1 MRGLVL
7 PGEGQVMSDNPLNGI
22 DISNI
27 PDFDMAPVHA
37 YSDVMPD
44 EDDFEVTLFDVGVGF
59 VDTNDYDHSVSDD
72 LKDPPKSVKSGHE
85 LDNAPKPRRKTRQ
98 AQELSSE
105 VIDQY
110 IDLPDSVRNT
120 VIGRY
125 AVNVAQAI
133 EFPETSAFMV
143 FLACASASVA
153 CNYAVQFKFGDS
165 LPTGLYVIVE
175 QPPSTQKSRI
185 LGAALNPYLMSMG
198 KHNRIVF
205 GKLREMKEGSPEMSD
220 WLRPGFLSTTDA
232 TTAAMDKAMAG
243 LSEGRFVIATDEKS
257 ILGSLFPP
265 PSSFASSNDIV
276 LKGYTGDR
284 VASMRSGRLAFSGR
298 ANGTVVINA
307 QGGAAARILRESD
320 GSGMAERFFFVSEP
334 SYLGSRT
341 FDESPVDLE
350 LKKAYDNASIGCVQ
364 AYSKAVLKNA
374 LSDESARVTLDPENL
389 EQLRLTASGY
399 EKIRSYRRDNEP
411 LMKELEMAGEMVMLS
426 WLGKFEAH
434 VIKIA
439 AVLHVYECIGNG
451 SRVSSVITDRILV
464 AAMELVD
471 LMADHQ
477 QQMIRD
483 SGDSGSDAEEQ
494 TVIEALGSSK
504 LAMRALLQKIRY
516 RKPFSSMGKNG
527 YASAKRRVETMVSS
541 GVLLVNSSGSIEVV

>member
-1 MRGLVL
+1 MV
-7 PGEGQVMSDNPLNGI
+7 DNPLNGI

-44 EDDFEVTLFDVGVGF
+44 EEDFEVNLFDVGVGF
-59 VDTNDYDHSVSDD
+59 VDNNDYDHEVAED
-72 LKDPPKSVKSGHE
+72 LKEAKPVIKSPADLAK
-85 LDNAPKPRRKTRQ
+85 APHPRRKPKP
-98 AQELSSE
+98 EVKSSAE
-105 VIDQY
+105 EIEQF
-110 IDLPDSVRNT
+110 ILLPESIKDT

-125 AVNVAQAI
+125 ATSVANAI

-185 LGAALNPYLMSMG
+185 LGAALNSYLMSMG

-205 GKLREMKEGSPEMSD
+205 GKLREAKEGSPEMSD

-257 ILGSLFPP
+257 ILSSLFPP
-265 PSSFASSNDIV
+265 PTSFASSNDIV

-284 VASMRSGRLAFSGR
+284 VASMRSGRLAFSGK

-341 FDESPVDLE
+341 FDESPIDLE
-350 LKKAYDNASIGCVQ
+350 LKKSYDSAAIGCVQ

-374 LSDESARVTLDPENL
+374 MADEQARITLDPENL
-389 EQLRLTASGY
+389 EQLRLTAAGY
-399 EKIRSYRRDNEP
+399 EKIRTYRRENEP
-411 LMKELEMAGEMVMLS
+411 LMAELERAGEMVMLS

-451 SRVSSVITDRILV
+451 SKVSSIITDKILV

-483 SGDSGSDAEEQ
+483 SGDSGNDAEEQ
-494 TVIEALGSSK
+494 VVIEALGSSRM
-504 LAMRALLQKIRY
+504 AARSLLQKIRY

-527 YASAKRRVETMVSS
+527 YAAAKRRVETMISA
-541 GVLLVNSSGSIEVV
+541 GVIIVNSTGSLEVV

>member
-1 MRGLVL
+1 
-7 PGEGQVMSDNPLNGI
+7 MSGNPLNGI
-22 DISNI
+22 DISSI

-44 EDDFEVTLFDVGVGF
+44 EDDFEVNLFDVGVGF
-59 VDTNDYDHSVSDD
+59 ADNNDYEHEVAAD
-72 LKDPPKSVKSGHE
+72 LKEAAPVKKSPSDLAKAPVPRKK
-85 LDNAPKPRRKTRQ
+85 PKP
-98 AQELSSE
+98 EINSSSE
-105 VIDQY
+105 QIEQF
-110 IDLPDSVRNT
+110 ILLPDSIKDT

-125 AVNVAQAI
+125 SSSVAKAI

-185 LGAALNPYLMSMG
+185 LGAALNSYLMSMG

-205 GKLREMKEGSPEMSD
+205 GKLREAKEGNPEVAA

-257 ILGSLFPP
+257 ILSSLFPP
-265 PSSFASSNDIV
+265 ATSFASSNDIV

-284 VASMRSGRLAFSGR
+284 VASMRSGRLAFSGK

-307 QGGAAARILRESD
+307 QGGASARILRESD

-341 FDESPVDLE
+341 FDEQPIDIE
-350 LKKAYDNASIGCVQ
+350 LKRSYDNASIGCVQ
-364 AYSKAVLKNA
+364 AYSKAVLKYA
-374 LSDESARVTLDPENL
+374 LGDEQSRVTLDPENL
-389 EQLRLTASGY
+389 EQLRLTAAGY
-399 EKIRSYRRDNEP
+399 EKIRMYRKENEP
-411 LMKELEMAGEMVMLS
+411 LMAELERAGEMVMLS

-451 SRVSSVITDRILV
+451 SKVSSVITDKLLV

-494 TVIEALGSSK
+494 VVIETLGSSK
-504 LAMRALLQKIRY
+504 MVSRALLQKIRY
-516 RKPFSSMGKNG
+516 RKPFSAMGKNG
-527 YASAKRRVETMVSS
+527 YAAAKRRIETMIS
-541 GVLLVNSSGSIEVV
+541 GGIIVINAAGNLEIA

>member
-1 MRGLVL
+1 MMV
-7 PGEGQVMSDNPLNGI
+7 DNPLNGI

-44 EDDFEVTLFDVGVGF
+44 EEDFEVNLFDVGVGF
-59 VDTNDYDHSVSDD
+59 TDTNDYDHEVAAD
-72 LKDPPKSVKSGHE
+72 LKEAAPVKRSPE
-85 LDNAPKPRRKTRQ
+85 DLAKAPHPRRKPKPQ
-98 AQELSSE
+98 AVAVTEELE
-105 VIDQY
+105 QFIQ
-110 IDLPDSVRNT
+110 LPESIKDT

-125 AVNVAQAI
+125 STSVANAI

-185 LGAALNPYLMSMG
+185 LGAALNSYLSSMG

-205 GKLREMKEGSPEMSD
+205 GKLREAKEGNPEVSD

-265 PSSFASSNDIV
+265 PTSFASSNDIV

-284 VASMRSGRLAFSGR
+284 VASMRSGRLAFSGK
-298 ANGTVVINA
+298 ANGTVIINA

-341 FDESPVDLE
+341 FDEYPIDLE
-350 LKKAYDNASIGCVQ
+350 MKKAYDNAAIGCVQ
-364 AYSKAVLKNA
+364 AYSKAVFKYA
-374 LSDESARVTLDPENL
+374 MAEEQARVTLDPENL
-389 EQLRLTASGY
+389 EQLRLTAAGY
-399 EKIRSYRRDNEP
+399 EKIRNYRRENEP
-411 LMKELEMAGEMVMLS
+411 LMAELERAGEMVMLS

-451 SRVSSVITDRILV
+451 SKVSNIITDKILV

-483 SGDSGSDAEEQ
+483 SGDSGNDAEEQ
-494 TVIEALGSSK
+494 VVIEALGSSK
-504 LAMRALLQKIRY
+504 MAVRSLLQKIRY

-527 YASAKRRVETMVSS
+527 YAAAKRRVETMIS
-541 GVLLVNSSGSIEVV
+541 GGVIIVNSSGSLEVV

>member
-1 MRGLVL
+1 
-7 PGEGQVMSDNPLNGI
+7 MSDNPLNGI

-27 PDFDMAPVHA
+27 PDFDMAPVQA

-44 EDDFEVTLFDVGVGF
+44 EDDFEVNLFDVGIGF
-59 VDTNDYDHSVSDD
+59 ADTNDYDHEVAGD
-72 LKDPPKSVKSGHE
+72 LKEAEPVKKSPADLAK
-85 LDNAPKPRRKTRQ
+85 APVPRRKPKPDV
-98 AQELSSE
+98 SSTVE
-105 VIDQY
+105 QLDQF
-110 IDLPDSVRNT
+110 IILPDSIKDT

-125 AVNVAQAI
+125 ATSVADAI

-143 FLACASASVA
+143 FLGCASAAVA
-153 CNYAVQFKFGDS
+153 CNYAVQYKFGDS

-205 GKLREMKEGSPEMSD
+205 GKLREAKEGNPEVAD

-265 PSSFASSNDIV
+265 ATSFASSNDIV
-276 LKGYTGDR
+276 LKGYTGER
-284 VASMRSGRLAFSGR
+284 VASMRSGRLAFSGK

-307 QGGAAARILRESD
+307 QGGAVARILRESD

-334 SYLGSRT
+334 NYLGIRT
-341 FDESPVDLE
+341 FDENPIDAEV
-350 LKKAYDNASIGCVQ
+350 KRAYDNASIGCVQ
-364 AYSKAVLKNA
+364 AYSKAILKYA
-374 LSDESARVTLDPENL
+374 MADEQSRVTLDPENL
-389 EQLRLTASGY
+389 EQLRLTAAGY
-399 EKIRSYRRDNEP
+399 EKIRMYRKDNEP
-411 LMKELEMAGEMVMLS
+411 LMAELDRAGEMVMLS

-451 SRVSSVITDRILV
+451 SKVSSVITDKILV
-464 AAMELVD
+464 AAMELVN

-494 TVIEALGSSK
+494 VVITALGNSK
-504 LAMRALLQKIRY
+504 MATRALLQIIRY
-516 RKPFSSMGKNG
+516 RKPFSAMGKNG
-527 YASAKRRVETMVSS
+527 YAAAKRRIETMIS
-541 GVLLVNSSGSIEVV
+541 GGVIVINASGTLEVV

>member
-1 MRGLVL
+1 MV
-7 PGEGQVMSDNPLNGI
+7 DNPLAGI

-27 PDFDMAPVHA
+27 PDFDMAPVQA

-44 EDDFEVTLFDVGVGF
+44 EEDFEVNLFDVGVGF
-59 VDTNDYDHSVSDD
+59 SDTNDYEHEIAAD
-72 LKDPPKSVKSGHE
+72 LKEAAPVKRSPE
-85 LDNAPKPRRKTRQ
+85 DLAKAPHPRRKPKPQTI
-98 AQELSSE
+98 AATEELE
-105 VIDQY
+105 QFIQ
-110 IDLPDSVRNT
+110 LPDSIKDT

-125 AVNVAQAI
+125 STSVANAI

-185 LGAALNPYLMSMG
+185 LGAALNSYLMSMG

-205 GKLREMKEGSPEMSD
+205 GKLREAKEGNPEVSD

-265 PSSFASSNDIV
+265 PTSFASSNDIV

-284 VASMRSGRLAFSGR
+284 VASMRSGRLAFSGK

-334 SYLGSRT
+334 SYLGTRT
-341 FDESPVDLE
+341 FDEQPIDLE
-350 LKKAYDNASIGCVQ
+350 LKKAYDNAAIGCVQ
-364 AYSKAVLKNA
+364 AYSKEILKNA
-374 LSDESARVTLDPENL
+374 MAEEQARVTLDPENL
-389 EQLRLTASGY
+389 EQLRLTAAGY
-399 EKIRSYRRDNEP
+399 EKIRTYRRENEP
-411 LMKELEMAGEMVMLS
+411 LMAELERAGEMVMLS

-451 SRVSSVITDRILV
+451 SKVSNIITDKILV

-483 SGDSGSDAEEQ
+483 SGDSGNDAEEQ
-494 TVIEALGSSK
+494 VVIEALGSSK
-504 LAMRALLQKIRY
+504 LAARSLLQKIRY

-527 YASAKRRVETMVSS
+527 YAAAKRRVETMISA
-541 GVLLVNSSGSIEVV
+541 GVIIINSTGSLEVV

>member
-1 MRGLVL
+1 
-7 PGEGQVMSDNPLNGI
+7 MSDNPLNGI

-44 EDDFEVTLFDVGVGF
+44 EEDFEVNLFDVGVGF
-59 VDTNDYDHSVSDD
+59 ADTNDYDHEVAED
-72 LKDPPKSVKSGHE
+72 LKEAKPVVRSPADLAK
-85 LDNAPKPRRKTRQ
+85 APHPRRKPKPQTVSTTEEIEQ
-98 AQELSSE
+98 FIL
-105 VIDQY
+105 
-110 IDLPDSVRNT
+110 LPESIKDT

-125 AVNVAQAI
+125 ATSVANAI

-185 LGAALNPYLMSMG
+185 LGAALNSYLMSMG

-205 GKLREMKEGSPEMSD
+205 GKIREAKEGNPEISD

-257 ILGSLFPP
+257 ILSSLFPP
-265 PSSFASSNDIV
+265 PTSFASSNDIV

-284 VASMRSGRLAFSGR
+284 VASMRSGRLAFSGK

-341 FDESPVDLE
+341 FDEQPIDLE
-350 LKKAYDNASIGCVQ
+350 LKKAYDNAAIGCVQ
-364 AYSKAVLKNA
+364 AYSKEILKNSMA
-374 LSDESARVTLDPENL
+374 DEQARVTLDPENL
-389 EQLRLTASGY
+389 EQLRLTAAGY
-399 EKIRSYRRDNEP
+399 EKIRTYRRENEP
-411 LMKELEMAGEMVMLS
+411 LMAELERAGEMVMLS

-451 SRVSSVITDRILV
+451 SKVSNIITDKILV

-483 SGDSGSDAEEQ
+483 SGDSGNDAEEQ
-494 TVIEALGSSK
+494 VVIEALGSSK
-504 LAMRALLQKIRY
+504 MAVRSLLQKIRY

-527 YASAKRRVETMVSS
+527 YAAAKRRVETMVS
-541 GVLLVNSSGSIEVV
+541 GGLIIVNSSGSLEVV

>member
-1 MRGLVL
+1 MMV
-7 PGEGQVMSDNPLNGI
+7 DNPLNGI

-44 EDDFEVTLFDVGVGF
+44 EDDFEVNLFDVGVGF
-59 VDTNDYDHSVSDD
+59 ADTNDYEHEVAAD
-72 LKDPPKSVKSGHE
+72 LKEAAPVKRSPE
-85 LDNAPKPRRKTRQ
+85 DLAKAPHPRRKPKPQTV
-98 AQELSSE
+98 ATAEELE
-105 VIDQY
+105 QFIQ
-110 IDLPDSVRNT
+110 LPESIKDT

-125 AVNVAQAI
+125 STSVANAI

-185 LGAALNPYLMSMG
+185 LGAALNSYLMSMG

-205 GKLREMKEGSPEMSD
+205 GKLREAKEGNPEMSD

-265 PSSFASSNDIV
+265 PTSFASSNDIV

-284 VASMRSGRLAFSGR
+284 VASMRSGRLAFSGK

-334 SYLGSRT
+334 SYLGTRT
-341 FDESPVDLE
+341 FDEHPIDLE
-350 LKKAYDNASIGCVQ
+350 LKKAYDNAAIGCVQ
-364 AYSKAVLKNA
+364 AYSKAVLKYA
-374 LSDESARVTLDPENL
+374 MADEQARVTLDPENL
-389 EQLRLTASGY
+389 EQLRLTAAGY
-399 EKIRSYRRDNEP
+399 EKIRNYRRENEP
-411 LMKELEMAGEMVMLS
+411 LMAELERAGEMVMLS

-451 SRVSSVITDRILV
+451 SKVSSIITDKMLV

-483 SGDSGSDAEEQ
+483 SGDSGNDAEEQ
-494 TVIEALGSSK
+494 VVIEALGSSK
-504 LAMRALLQKIRY
+504 MAARSLLQKIRY

-527 YASAKRRVETMVSS
+527 YAAAKRRVETMIS
-541 GVLLVNSSGSIEVV
+541 GGVIIVNATGTLEVV

>member
-1 MRGLVL
+1 MMV
-7 PGEGQVMSDNPLNGI
+7 DNPLNGI

-27 PDFDMAPVHA
+27 PDFDMAPVQA

-44 EDDFEVTLFDVGVGF
+44 EEDFEVNLFDVGVGF
-59 VDTNDYDHSVSDD
+59 ADTNDYEHEVAAD
-72 LKDPPKSVKSGHE
+72 LKEAEPVRR
-85 LDNAPKPRRKTRQ
+85 APEVLAKAPHPRRKPKSQDVPATE
-98 AQELSSE
+98 ELE
-105 VIDQY
+105 QFIQ
-110 IDLPDSVRNT
+110 LPESIKDT

-125 AVNVAQAI
+125 STSVARAI

-185 LGAALNPYLMSMG
+185 LGAALNSYLISMG

-205 GKLREMKEGSPEMSD
+205 GKLREAKEGNPEISD

-257 ILGSLFPP
+257 ILSSLFPP
-265 PSSFASSNDIV
+265 PTSFASSNDIV

-284 VASMRSGRLAFSGR
+284 VASMRSGRLAFSGK

-334 SYLGSRT
+334 SYLGTRT
-341 FDESPVDLE
+341 FDEQPIDLE
-350 LKKAYDNASIGCVQ
+350 LKKAYDNAAIGCVQ
-364 AYSKAVLKNA
+364 AYSKQILKNA
-374 LSDESARVTLDPENL
+374 MAEEQARVTLDPENL
-389 EQLRLTASGY
+389 EQLRLTAAGY
-399 EKIRSYRRDNEP
+399 EKIRTYRRENEP
-411 LMKELEMAGEMVMLS
+411 LMAELERAGEMVMLS

-451 SRVSSVITDRILV
+451 SKVSGVITDRILV

-483 SGDSGSDAEEQ
+483 SGDSGNDAEEQ
-494 TVIEALGSSK
+494 VVIEALGSSRMA
-504 LAMRALLQKIRY
+504 LRSLLQKIRY

-527 YASAKRRVETMVSS
+527 YSAAKRRVETMISA
-541 GVLLVNSSGSIEVV
+541 GVIVVNASGSLEVV

>member
-1 MRGLVL
+1 MMV
-7 PGEGQVMSDNPLNGI
+7 DNPLNGI

-44 EDDFEVTLFDVGVGF
+44 EEDFEVNLFDVGVGF
-59 VDTNDYDHSVSDD
+59 TDTNDYDHEVAAD
-72 LKDPPKSVKSGHE
+72 LKEAAPVKRSPE
-85 LDNAPKPRRKTRQ
+85 DLAKAPHPRRKPKPQ
-98 AQELSSE
+98 AVAATEELE
-105 VIDQY
+105 QFIQ
-110 IDLPDSVRNT
+110 LPESIKDT

-125 AVNVAQAI
+125 STSVANAI

-185 LGAALNPYLMSMG
+185 LGAALNSYLSSMG

-205 GKLREMKEGSPEMSD
+205 GKLREAKEGNPEVSD

-265 PSSFASSNDIV
+265 PTSFASSNDIV

-284 VASMRSGRLAFSGR
+284 VASMRSGRLAFSGK
-298 ANGTVVINA
+298 ANGTVIINA

-341 FDESPVDLE
+341 FDEYPIDLE
-350 LKKAYDNASIGCVQ
+350 MKKAYDNAAIGCVQ
-364 AYSKAVLKNA
+364 AYSKAVLKYA
-374 LSDESARVTLDPENL
+374 MAEEQARVTLDPENL
-389 EQLRLTASGY
+389 EQLRLTAAGY
-399 EKIRSYRRDNEP
+399 EKIRNYRRENEP
-411 LMKELEMAGEMVMLS
+411 LMAELERAGEMVMLS

-451 SRVSSVITDRILV
+451 SKVSNIITDKILV

-483 SGDSGSDAEEQ
+483 SGDSGNDAEEQ
-494 TVIEALGSSK
+494 VVIEALGSSK
-504 LAMRALLQKIRY
+504 MAVRSLLQKIRY

-527 YASAKRRVETMVSS
+527 YAAAKRRVETMIS
-541 GVLLVNSSGSIEVV
+541 GGVIIVNSSGSLEVV

>member
-1 MRGLVL
+1 
-7 PGEGQVMSDNPLNGI
+7 
-22 DISNI
+22 
-27 PDFDMAPVHA
+27 MAPVHA

-44 EDDFEVTLFDVGVGF
+44 EEDFEVSLFDVGVGF
-59 VDTNDYDHSVSDD
+59 VDNNDYAHEVSED
-72 LKDPPKSVKSGHE
+72 LKDAQPVKRSPAD
-85 LDNAPKPRRKTRQ
+85 LAKAPVPRRKPKPEQLTS
-98 AQELSSE
+98 AEEL
-105 VIDQY
+105 DQF
-110 IDLPDSVRNT
+110 ILLPGSVRNT

-125 AVNVAQAI
+125 ATSVANAI
-133 EFPETSAFMV
+133 EFPEMSAFMV
-143 FLACASASVA
+143 FLGCASAAVA

-165 LPTGLYVIVE
+165 IPAGLYVIVE

-198 KHNRIVF
+198 RHNGIVF
-205 GKLREMKEGSPEMSD
+205 GKLREAKEGNPEVAA

-265 PSSFASSNDIV
+265 PTSFASSNDIV

-307 QGGAAARILRESD
+307 QGGASARILRESD

-341 FDESPVDLE
+341 FDEQPIDIE
-350 LKKAYDNASIGCVQ
+350 LKKAYDSASIGCVQ
-364 AYSKAVLKNA
+364 AYSKAVLKYA
-374 LSDESARVTLDPENL
+374 LADEQERVILDPENL
-389 EQLRLTASGY
+389 EQLRLTAAGY
-399 EKIRSYRRDNEP
+399 EKIRTYRRENEP
-411 LMKELEMAGEMVMLS
+411 LMAELERAGEMVMLS

-451 SRVSSVITDRILV
+451 SKVSSVITDKILV

-494 TVIEALGSSK
+494 VIIEALGSSK
-504 LAMRALLQKIRY
+504 MATRSLLQKVRY

-527 YASAKRRVETMVSS
+527 YATAKKRIETMIS
-541 GVLLVNSSGSIEVV
+541 GGVIIINSTGSLEVV

>member
-1 MRGLVL
+1 MV
-7 PGEGQVMSDNPLNGI
+7 DNPLAGI

-27 PDFDMAPVHA
+27 PDFDMAPVQA

-44 EDDFEVTLFDVGVGF
+44 EEDFEVNLFDVGVGF
-59 VDTNDYDHSVSDD
+59 ADTNDYEHEVAAD
-72 LKDPPKSVKSGHE
+72 LKEAAPVKRSPE
-85 LDNAPKPRRKTRQ
+85 DLAKAPHPRRKPKSQVTQ
-98 AQELSSE
+98 TAEEIEQF
-105 VIDQY
+105 IQ
-110 IDLPDSVRNT
+110 LPESVRDT

-125 AVNVAQAI
+125 ASSVASAI
-133 EFPETSAFMV
+133 EFPEMSAFMV

-185 LGAALNPYLMSMG
+185 LGAALNSYLASMG
-198 KHNRIVF
+198 RHNSIVF
-205 GKLREMKEGSPEMSD
+205 GKLREAKEGNPEVAD

-265 PSSFASSNDIV
+265 PTSFASSNDIV

-284 VASMRSGRLAFSGR
+284 VASMRSGRLAFSGK

-341 FDESPVDLE
+341 FDETPIDLE
-350 LKKAYDNASIGCVQ
+350 LKKSYDNAAIGCVQ

-374 LSDESARVTLDPENL
+374 MADEPSRVTLDPENL
-389 EQLRLTASGY
+389 EQLRLTAAGY
-399 EKIRSYRRDNEP
+399 EKIRTYRRENEP
-411 LMKELEMAGEMVMLS
+411 LMAELERAGEMVMLS

-451 SRVSSVITDRILV
+451 SKVSSVITDKLLV

-483 SGDSGSDAEEQ
+483 SGDSGNDAEEQ
-494 TVIEALGSSK
+494 VVIEALGSSK
-504 LAMRALLQKIRY
+504 MAVRSLLQKIRY

-527 YASAKRRVETMVSS
+527 YAAAKRRVETMIS
-541 GVLLVNSSGSIEVV
+541 GGVIIVNASGSLEVV

>member
-1 MRGLVL
+1 MA
-7 PGEGQVMSDNPLNGI
+7 DNPLNGI

-44 EDDFEVTLFDVGVGF
+44 EEDFEVNLFDVGVGF
-59 VDTNDYDHSVSDD
+59 ADTNDYEHEVAAD
-72 LKDPPKSVKSGHE
+72 LKEALPVRKSPADLAK
-85 LDNAPKPRRKTRQ
+85 APTPRRKPKPQ
-98 AQELSSE
+98 LISGIEELE
-105 VIDQY
+105 QFIQ
-110 IDLPDSVRNT
+110 LPESIKDT

-125 AVNVAQAI
+125 ATSVANAI
-133 EFPETSAFMV
+133 EFPQTSAFMV

-185 LGAALNPYLMSMG
+185 LGAALNSYLMSMG

-205 GKLREMKEGSPEMSD
+205 GKLREAKEGNPEISD

-257 ILGSLFPP
+257 ILSSLFPP
-265 PSSFASSNDIV
+265 PTSFASSNDIV

-284 VASMRSGRLAFSGR
+284 VASMRSGRLAFSGK
-298 ANGTVVINA
+298 ANGTVIINA

-334 SYLGSRT
+334 SYLGTRT
-341 FDESPVDLE
+341 FDEQPIDLE
-350 LKKAYDNASIGCVQ
+350 LKKAYDNAAIGCVQ
-364 AYSKAVLKNA
+364 AYSKEILKNA
-374 LSDESARVTLDPENL
+374 MAEEQARVTLDPENL
-389 EQLRLTASGY
+389 EQLRLTAAGY
-399 EKIRSYRRDNEP
+399 EKIRTYRRENEP
-411 LMKELEMAGEMVMLS
+411 LMAELERAGEMVMLS

-451 SRVSSVITDRILV
+451 SKVSNIITDKILV

-483 SGDSGSDAEEQ
+483 SGDSGNDAEEQ
-494 TVIEALGSSK
+494 VVIEALGSSK
-504 LAMRALLQKIRY
+504 MAVRSLLQKIRY

-527 YASAKRRVETMVSS
+527 YAAAKRRVETMIS
-541 GVLLVNSSGSIEVV
+541 GGVIIINASGSLEVV

>member
-1 MRGLVL
+1 MMV
-7 PGEGQVMSDNPLNGI
+7 DNPLAGI

-27 PDFDMAPVHA
+27 PDFDMAPVQA

-44 EDDFEVTLFDVGVGF
+44 EDDFEINLFDVGIGF
-59 VDTNDYDHSVSDD
+59 ADTNDYDHEVAED
-72 LKDPPKSVKSGHE
+72 LKEAKPVRQSHSDLAKAPHPRKK
-85 LDNAPKPRRKTRQ
+85 PKPQPVSATE
-98 AQELSSE
+98 ELE
-105 VIDQY
+105 QFIQ
-110 IDLPDSVRNT
+110 LPESIKDT

-125 AVNVAQAI
+125 AISVANAI

-185 LGAALNPYLMSMG
+185 LGAALNSYLASIG

-205 GKLREMKEGSPEMSD
+205 GKIREAKEGNPEFSD
-220 WLRPGFLSTTDA
+220 WLRPGFMSTTDA

-265 PSSFASSNDIV
+265 PTSFASSNDIV

-284 VASMRSGRLAFSGR
+284 VSSMRSGRLAFSGK
-298 ANGTVVINA
+298 ANGTVIINA

-334 SYLGSRT
+334 SYLGTRT
-341 FDESPVDLE
+341 FDEQPIDLE

-364 AYSKAVLKNA
+364 AYSKEILKNA
-374 LSDESARVTLDPENL
+374 MADEQARVTLDPENL
-389 EQLRLTASGY
+389 EQLRLTPAGY
-399 EKIRSYRRDNEP
+399 EKIRTYRRENEP
-411 LMKELEMAGEMVMLS
+411 LMAELERAGEMVMLS

-451 SRVSSVITDRILV
+451 SKVSSIITDNILV

-483 SGDSGSDAEEQ
+483 SGDSGNDAEEQ
-494 TVIEALGSSK
+494 VVIEALGSSK
-504 LAMRALLQKIRY
+504 MALRSLLQKIRY

-527 YASAKRRVETMVSS
+527 YAAAKRRVETMIS
-541 GVLLVNSSGSIEVV
+541 GGVIIVNASGSLEVV

>member
-1 MRGLVL
+1 MA
-7 PGEGQVMSDNPLNGI
+7 DNLLNGI

-59 VDTNDYDHSVSDD
+59 VDTNDYDHEVSED
-72 LKDPPKSVKSGHE
+72 LQDAKPVTRQPAE
-85 LDNAPKPRRKTRQ
+85 LNKAPHPRRKPKPQ
-98 AQELSSE
+98 PDSSVE
-105 VIDQY
+105 EIEQF
-110 IDLPDSVRNT
+110 IQLPDSIRDT

-125 AVNVAQAI
+125 AISVANAI

-185 LGAALNPYLMSMG
+185 LGAALNSYLMSMG

-205 GKLREMKEGSPEMSD
+205 GKLREAKEGSPEMAE

-257 ILGSLFPP
+257 ILSSLFPP

-284 VASMRSGRLAFSGR
+284 VASMRSGRLAFSGK
-298 ANGTVVINA
+298 ANGTVIINA
-307 QGGAAARILRESD
+307 QGGASARILRESD

-341 FDESPVDLE
+341 FDEQPIDLE

-364 AYSKAVLKNA
+364 AYSKAVLKYA
-374 LSDESARVTLDPENL
+374 MADEQSRVTLDPENM
-389 EQLRLTASGY
+389 EQLRLTPGGY
-399 EKIRSYRRDNEP
+399 EKIRSYRRENEP
-411 LMKELEMAGEMVMLS
+411 LMAELERAGEMVMLS

-451 SRVSSVITDRILV
+451 SKVSSIITDKILV
-464 AAMELVD
+464 SAMELVD

-494 TVIEALGSSK
+494 VIIETLGSSK
-504 LAMRALLQKIRY
+504 MALRTLMQKIRY
-516 RKPFSSMGKNG
+516 RKPFSAMGKNG
-527 YASAKRRVETMVSS
+527 YAAAKKRIETMIS
-541 GVLLVNSSGSIEVV
+541 GGVIIVNSSGSLEIV

>member
-1 MRGLVL
+1 MVG
-7 PGEGQVMSDNPLNGI
+7 SPLNGI

-44 EDDFEVTLFDVGVGF
+44 EEDFEVNLFDVGVGF
-59 VDTNDYDHSVSDD
+59 SDTNDYEHEVAAD
-72 LKDPPKSVKSGHE
+72 LKEASPVKRSSE
-85 LDNAPKPRRKTRQ
+85 DLAKAPHPRRKPKSQVTQ
-98 AQELSSE
+98 TAEEIEQF
-105 VIDQY
+105 IQ
-110 IDLPDSVRNT
+110 LPDSIRDT

-125 AVNVAQAI
+125 ATSVANAI
-133 EFPETSAFMV
+133 EFPEMSAFMV

-198 KHNRIVF
+198 KHNSIVF
-205 GKLREMKEGSPEMSD
+205 RKLREAKEGNPEVSD

-265 PSSFASSNDIV
+265 PTSFASSNDIV

-284 VASMRSGRLAFSGR
+284 VASMRSGRLAFSGK
-298 ANGTVVINA
+298 ANGTVIINA

-341 FDESPVDLE
+341 FDETPIDLE
-350 LKKAYDNASIGCVQ
+350 LKKSYDNASIGCVQ

-374 LSDESARVTLDPENL
+374 MNDEPSRVTLDPENL

-399 EKIRSYRRDNEP
+399 EKIRTYRRENEP
-411 LMKELEMAGEMVMLS
+411 LMAELERAGEMVMLS

-451 SRVSSVITDRILV
+451 SKVSSVITDKLLV

-483 SGDSGSDAEEQ
+483 SGDSGNDAEEQ

-504 LAMRALLQKIRY
+504 MAVRSLLQKIRY

-527 YASAKRRVETMVSS
+527 YAAARRRVETMISA
-541 GVLLVNSSGSIEVV
+541 GVLIINSSGSLEVV

>member
-1 MRGLVL
+1 
-7 PGEGQVMSDNPLNGI
+7 MSENPLNGI
-22 DISNI
+22 DISSI
-27 PDFDMAPVHA
+27 PDFEAAPIHA

-44 EDDFEVTLFDVGVGF
+44 EEDFEVSLFDVGVGF
-59 VDTNDYDHSVSDD
+59 VDTNDYDHEVAAD
-72 LKDPPKSVKSGHE
+72 LKEAAPVKKSSADLAK
-85 LDNAPKPRRKTRQ
+85 APVPRRKPKPEVT
-98 AQELSSE
+98 SSIE
-105 VIDQY
+105 RIEQY
-110 IDLPDSVRNT
+110 IQLPDGVKGT
-120 VIGRY
+120 VIGKY
-125 AVNVAQAI
+125 ATSVATAI

-143 FLACASASVA
+143 FLACASAAVA

-185 LGAALNPYLMSMG
+185 LGAALNSYLISMG

-205 GKLREMKEGSPEMSD
+205 SKLREAKEGNPEVAE

-265 PSSFASSNDIV
+265 ATSFASSNDIV

-307 QGGAAARILRESD
+307 QGGASARILRESD

-341 FDESPVDLE
+341 FDEHPIDAEV
-350 LKKAYDNASIGCVQ
+350 KKAYDNASIGCVQ
-364 AYSKAVLKNA
+364 AYSKAILKYA
-374 LSDESARVTLDPENL
+374 MADEQSKVTLDPENL
-389 EQLRLTASGY
+389 EQLRLTAAGY
-399 EKIRSYRRDNEP
+399 EKIRIYRRENEP
-411 LMKELEMAGEMVMLS
+411 LMAELERAGEMVMLS

-434 VIKIA
+434 VLKIA

-451 SRVSSVITDRILV
+451 SKVSSVITDKILV

-494 TVIEALGSSK
+494 VVIEALGSSK
-504 LAMRALLQKIRY
+504 MALRALLQKIRY

-527 YASAKRRVETMVSS
+527 YSAAKRRVETMVSGGVIVINAS
-541 GVLLVNSSGSIEVV
+541 GTLEVV

>member
-1 MRGLVL
+1 MV
-7 PGEGQVMSDNPLNGI
+7 DNPLAGI

-27 PDFDMAPVHA
+27 PDFDMAPVQA

-44 EDDFEVTLFDVGVGF
+44 EDDFEVNLFDVGVGF
-59 VDTNDYDHSVSDD
+59 ADTNDYEHQVAEDLKKAAPVKSSADD
-72 LKDPPKSVKSGHE
+72 LAK
-85 LDNAPKPRRKTRQ
+85 APVPRRKPKPQ
-98 AQELSSE
+98 AVSNIEE
-105 VIDQY
+105 VEQFIL
-110 IDLPDSVRNT
+110 LPESVKDT

-125 AVNVAQAI
+125 ATSVARAI
-133 EFPETSAFMV
+133 EFPEASAFMV

-153 CNYAVQFKFGDS
+153 CNYAVQFKYGDS

-185 LGAALNPYLMSMG
+185 LGAALNSYLMSMG

-205 GKLREMKEGSPEMSD
+205 GKLREAKEGNPEISD

-257 ILGSLFPP
+257 ILSSLFPP
-265 PSSFASSNDIV
+265 ATSFASSNDIV

-341 FDESPVDLE
+341 FDEQPIDVE
-350 LKKAYDNASIGCVQ
+350 LKKAYDNAAIGCVQ
-364 AYSKAVLKNA
+364 AYSKAVFKYA
-374 LSDESARVTLDPENL
+374 AADEQARVTLDPENL
-389 EQLRLTASGY
+389 EQLRLTAAGY
-399 EKIRSYRRDNEP
+399 EKIRTYRRENEP
-411 LMKELEMAGEMVMLS
+411 LMAELERAGEMVMLS

-451 SRVSSVITDRILV
+451 SKVSNVITDKILV

-483 SGDSGSDAEEQ
+483 SGDSGNDAEEQ
-494 TVIEALGSSK
+494 TIIEALGSSK
-504 LAMRALLQKIRY
+504 MAARSLLQKIRY
-516 RKPFSSMGKNG
+516 RKPFVAMGKNG
-527 YASAKRRVETMVSS
+527 YAAAKRRIETMVSS
-541 GVLLVNSSGSIEVV
+541 GVLVINSSGSLEVV

>member
-1 MRGLVL
+1 MMV
-7 PGEGQVMSDNPLNGI
+7 DNPLNGI

-27 PDFDMAPVHA
+27 PDFDMAPVHS

-44 EDDFEVTLFDVGVGF
+44 EEDFEVNLFDVGVGF
-59 VDTNDYDHSVSDD
+59 IDTNDYDHEVAAD
-72 LKDPPKSVKSGHE
+72 LKDAAPVKRSPE
-85 LDNAPKPRRKTRQ
+85 DLAKAPHPRRKPKPQ
-98 AQELSSE
+98 AVAATEELE
-105 VIDQY
+105 QFIQ
-110 IDLPDSVRNT
+110 LPESIKDT

-125 AVNVAQAI
+125 STSVANAI

-185 LGAALNPYLMSMG
+185 LGAALNSYLSSMG

-205 GKLREMKEGSPEMSD
+205 GKLREAKEGNPEVSD

-265 PSSFASSNDIV
+265 PTSFASSNDIV

-284 VASMRSGRLAFSGR
+284 VASMRSGRLAFSGK
-298 ANGTVVINA
+298 ANGTVIINA

-341 FDESPVDLE
+341 FDEYPIDLE
-350 LKKAYDNASIGCVQ
+350 MKKAYDNAAIGCVQ
-364 AYSKAVLKNA
+364 AYSKAVFKYA
-374 LSDESARVTLDPENL
+374 MAEEQARVTLDPENL
-389 EQLRLTASGY
+389 EQLRLTAAGY
-399 EKIRSYRRDNEP
+399 EKIRNYRRENEP
-411 LMKELEMAGEMVMLS
+411 LMAELERAGEMVMLS

-451 SRVSSVITDRILV
+451 SKVSNIITDKILV

-483 SGDSGSDAEEQ
+483 SGDSGNDAEEQ
-494 TVIEALGSSK
+494 VVIEALGSSK
-504 LAMRALLQKIRY
+504 MPVRSLLQKIRY

-527 YASAKRRVETMVSS
+527 YAAAKRRVETMIS
-541 GVLLVNSSGSIEVV
+541 GGVIIINSSGSLEVV

>member
-1 MRGLVL
+1 MV
-7 PGEGQVMSDNPLNGI
+7 DNPLAGI

-27 PDFDMAPVHA
+27 PDFDMAPVQA

-44 EDDFEVTLFDVGVGF
+44 EEDFEVNLFDVGVGF
-59 VDTNDYDHSVSDD
+59 SDTNDYEHEIAAD
-72 LKDPPKSVKSGHE
+72 LKEAAPVKRSPE
-85 LDNAPKPRRKTRQ
+85 DLAKAPHPRRKPKPQTI
-98 AQELSSE
+98 AATEELE
-105 VIDQY
+105 QFIQ
-110 IDLPDSVRNT
+110 LPDSIKDT

-125 AVNVAQAI
+125 STSVANAI

-185 LGAALNPYLMSMG
+185 LGAALNSYLMSMG

-205 GKLREMKEGSPEMSD
+205 GKLREAKEGNPEVSD

-265 PSSFASSNDIV
+265 PTSFASSNDIV

-284 VASMRSGRLAFSGR
+284 VASMRSGRLAFSGK

-334 SYLGSRT
+334 SYLGTRT
-341 FDESPVDLE
+341 FDEQPIDLE
-350 LKKAYDNASIGCVQ
+350 LKKAYDNAAIGCVQ
-364 AYSKAVLKNA
+364 AYSKEILKNA
-374 LSDESARVTLDPENL
+374 MAEEQARVTLDPENL
-389 EQLRLTASGY
+389 EQLRLTAAGY
-399 EKIRSYRRDNEP
+399 EKIRTYRRENEP
-411 LMKELEMAGEMVMLS
+411 LMAELERAGEMVVLS

-451 SRVSSVITDRILV
+451 SKVSNIITDKILV

-483 SGDSGSDAEEQ
+483 SGDSGNDAEEQ
-494 TVIEALGSSK
+494 VVIEALGSSK
-504 LAMRALLQKIRY
+504 LAARSLLQKIRY

-527 YASAKRRVETMVSS
+527 YAAAKRRVETMISA
-541 GVLLVNSSGSIEVV
+541 GVIIINSTGSLEVV

>member
-1 MRGLVL
+1 MV
-7 PGEGQVMSDNPLNGI
+7 DNPLAGI

-27 PDFDMAPVHA
+27 PDFDMAPVQA

-44 EDDFEVTLFDVGVGF
+44 EDDFEVNLFDVGVGF
-59 VDTNDYDHSVSDD
+59 ADTNDYEHDVAAD
-72 LKDPPKSVKSGHE
+72 LKEAKPVKREPEE
-85 LDNAPKPRRKTRQ
+85 LAKAPHPRRKPKSQVIQT
-98 AQELSSE
+98 AEELE
-105 VIDQY
+105 QFIQ
-110 IDLPDSVRNT
+110 LPDSIKNT

-125 AVNVAQAI
+125 STSVANAI

-185 LGAALNPYLMSMG
+185 LGAALNSYLASMG

-205 GKLREMKEGSPEMSD
+205 GKLREAKEGNPEISD
-220 WLRPGFLSTTDA
+220 WLRPGFQSTTDA

-265 PSSFASSNDIV
+265 ATSFASSNDIV

-284 VASMRSGRLAFSGR
+284 VASMRSGRLAFSGK

-334 SYLGSRT
+334 SYLGTRT
-341 FDESPVDLE
+341 FDEQPIDLE
-350 LKKAYDNASIGCVQ
+350 LKKAYDNAAIGCVQ
-364 AYSKAVLKNA
+364 AYSKQILKNA
-374 LSDESARVTLDPENL
+374 MADEQARVTLDPENL
-389 EQLRLTASGY
+389 EQLRLTAAGY
-399 EKIRSYRRDNEP
+399 EKIRTYRRENEP
-411 LMKELEMAGEMVMLS
+411 LMAELERAGEMVMLS

-451 SRVSSVITDRILV
+451 SKVSNIITDKILV

-483 SGDSGSDAEEQ
+483 SGDSGNDAEEQ
-494 TVIEALGSSK
+494 VVIEALGSSK
-504 LAMRALLQKIRY
+504 MATRSLLQKIRY

-527 YASAKRRVETMVSS
+527 YAAAKRRVETMIS
-541 GVLLVNSSGSIEVV
+541 GGVIIVNATGTLEVV

>member
-1 MRGLVL
+1 MA
-7 PGEGQVMSDNPLNGI
+7 QNTLNGI

-27 PDFDMAPVHA
+27 PDFEAVPVHA

-44 EDDFEVTLFDVGVGF
+44 EEDFEVTLFDVGVGF
-59 VDTNDYDHSVSDD
+59 ADTNDYDQDLNSGLKDPETVKRSSDD
-72 LKDPPKSVKSGHE
+72 LAKAPRPNRK
-85 LDNAPKPRRKTRQ
+85 PKPVADYSAEEIPQ
-98 AQELSSE
+98 FIS
-105 VIDQY
+105 
-110 IDLPDSVRNT
+110 LPESIKNT

-125 AVNVAQAI
+125 ALSVAEAI

-153 CNYAVQFKFGDS
+153 CKYAVQFKFGDS

-185 LGAALNPYLMSMG
+185 LGAALNSYLVSMG
-198 KHNRIVF
+198 KHNKIVF
-205 GKLREMKEGSPEMSD
+205 GKIREQKEGSPEVSE
-220 WLRPGFLSTTDA
+220 WLRPGFIMTTDA
-232 TTAAMDKAMAG
+232 TTAAMDKAMSG

-257 ILGSLFPP
+257 ILSSLFPP

-284 VASMRSGRLAFSGR
+284 VSSMRSGRLAFSGK

-307 QGGAAARILRESD
+307 QGGAASRILRESD

-341 FDESPVDLE
+341 FDEKPINFDF
-350 LKKAYDNASIGCVQ
+350 KKAYDNASIACVQ
-364 AYSKAVLKNA
+364 AYSKAVLSNA
-374 LSDESARVTLDPENL
+374 LSEDSKVTLDPENM
-389 EQLRLTASGY
+389 EQLRLTAAGY
-399 EKIRSYRRDNEP
+399 EKIRNYRRENEA
-411 LMKELEMAGEMVMLS
+411 LMAELERSGEMVMLS

-439 AVLHVYECIGNG
+439 AVLHVYECLGNG
-451 SRVSSVITDRILV
+451 SKASSVITDKMLV
-464 AAMELVD
+464 AAMELVH

-477 QQMIRD
+477 QQIIRD
-483 SGDSGSDAEEQ
+483 SGDSGADAEEQ
-494 TVIEALGSSK
+494 IIIELLGTSKMAL
-504 LAMRALLQKIRY
+504 RTLLQRARY
-516 RKPFSSMGKNG
+516 RKPFSSMGKNA
-527 YASAKRRVETMVSS
+527 YSAAKKRVETMLEKDIVI
-541 GVLLVNSSGSIEVV
+541 VNSSGSLEVV